1 MNAACGLLLSIFFLI
16 SRPLIVVGHL
26 TRFDELVERKEMEA
40 LTARPA
46 VAPGAEQSGSAWPG
60 Y

>member
-1 MNAACGLLLSIFFLI
+1 MRSFVVNFLLI

-46 VAPGAEQSGSAWPG
+46 VAPGAEQSGSAWPS